1 MKIKIFKGNLPLI
14 FTMDIILVVLSW
26 YGSHLL
32 RFNFEIPRES
42 TIILQRMIPFII
54 TIKLIIFY
62 LFNLYSGMWRYTSLT
77 DLFNVIKASSTS
89 SLIIIMLITITHR
102 FEGFARS
109 VFVIDWL
116 LTITFISGYRI
127 CIRIYFWLTAKDE
140 TANIRGINLF
150 NILKKNKKGTKNLI
164 IIGAGDCGEKIYREI
179 RDNARLKYRVV
190 GFLDDDPSKTG
201 MYIHGI
207 PVLGTTVQMTDII
220 SKVNAEEALIAIPS
234 ARSSQMRII
243 IDRCKETGIPFKTLP
258 GIGELIDG
266 KVTLK
271 AIREVEYHDL
281 LGREPIRLEDD
292 RIRSYLEN
300 SKVMVTGAGGS
311 IGSEL
316 CRQICRFRPSSLSL
330 YERAETPLYEIE
342 LELKDSFPY
351 IKIIP
356 ILGDIQDRRQLSF
369 ALNACRPNVIF
380 HTAAYKHVPML
391 EIHPWKAVKNNI
403 QGTINLIDLSKEY
416 GVERFVFVSTDKAV
430 RPSSIM
436 GATKRI
442 AEMLVQGENK
452 ISSSNPRFMIVRF
465 GNVVGSAGSV
475 IPIFKKQIEKGG
487 PITVTHPEVTR
498 YFMTIAEACQLV
510 LQAASMGKGGEIF
523 ILDMGTPI
531 RIEDMARDLIR
542 LHGLEPDIDIQI
554 KYIGLRPG
562 EKIHEELI
570 REGEGVIKTP
580 HEKILVLK
588 GHELDLDFLNRK
600 IRDLVRIA
608 YEQDAE
614 GIKKIISEIVPDYSP
629 VNSN

>member
-1 MKIKIFKGNLPLI
+1 
-14 FTMDIILVVLSW
+14 
-26 YGSHLL
+26 
-32 RFNFEIPRES
+32 
-42 TIILQRMIPFII
+42 
-54 TIKLIIFY
+54 
-62 LFNLYSGMWRYTSLT
+62 
-77 DLFNVIKASSTS
+77 
-89 SLIIIMLITITHR
+89 
-102 FEGFARS
+102 
-109 VFVIDWL
+109 
-116 LTITFISGYRI
+116 
-127 CIRIYFWLTAKDE
+127 
-140 TANIRGINLF
+140 
-150 NILKKNKKGTKNLI
+150 
-164 IIGAGDCGEKIYREI
+164 
-179 RDNARLKYRVV
+179 
-190 GFLDDDPSKTG
+190 
-201 MYIHGI
+201 
-207 PVLGTTVQMTDII
+207 
-220 SKVNAEEALIAIPS
+220 
-234 ARSSQMRII
+234 MRII